1 MKISFIGGG
10 VMGEAILDAILS
22 AGIAKPIDVHIS
34 EPFEEKRTYLS
45 DKYGVKCESS
55 NLKVIENANFIILAI
70 KPQTL
75 GQVMKEISGQL
86 TSNQTVISIIAG
98 VTLNTLKTGLKHESV
113 VRVMPNTPA
122 QIRQGISVWTATDT
136 VTKRNLDDS
145 RAILV
150 TLGEQIYVTDEKML
164 DMATALSGSGPA
176 YVFLFIESLID
187 AGVYLGIPKDVA
199 TNLVLQTILG
209 STKMLIDTNK
219 DPSTLKNMVTSPG
232 GTTAEALLTME
243 EGSFKAT
250 IINAVTAAYEKSIW
264 VFILAIVGRALMSFI
279 SPTGQDQISVL
290 LIQVTEPILSPIR
303 QFLPQSQIDFSPFI
317 AIIILQILHSIVVRV
332 L

>member
-55 NLKVIENANFIILAI
+55 NLKVIENTNFIILAI

-136 VTKRNLDDS
+136 VTKSNLDDS

-250 IINAVTAAYEKSIW
+250 IINAVTAAYEKSK
-264 VFILAIVGRALMSFI
+264 AL
-279 SPTGQDQISVL
+279 GK
-290 LIQVTEPILSPIR
+290 
-303 QFLPQSQIDFSPFI
+303 
-317 AIIILQILHSIVVRV
+317 
-332 L
+332 

>member
-1 MKISFIGGG
+1 
-10 VMGEAILDAILS
+10 
-22 AGIAKPIDVHIS
+22 
-34 EPFEEKRTYLS
+34 
-45 DKYGVKCESS
+45 
-55 NLKVIENANFIILAI
+55 
-70 KPQTL
+70 
-75 GQVMKEISGQL
+75 MKEISGQF

-136 VTKRNLDDS
+136 VTKSNLDDS

-199 TNLVLQTILG
+199 SKLVLQTILG

-250 IINAVTAAYEKSIW
+250 IINAVTAAYEKSK
-264 VFILAIVGRALMSFI
+264 AL
-279 SPTGQDQISVL
+279 GK
-290 LIQVTEPILSPIR
+290 
-303 QFLPQSQIDFSPFI
+303 
-317 AIIILQILHSIVVRV
+317 
-332 L
+332 